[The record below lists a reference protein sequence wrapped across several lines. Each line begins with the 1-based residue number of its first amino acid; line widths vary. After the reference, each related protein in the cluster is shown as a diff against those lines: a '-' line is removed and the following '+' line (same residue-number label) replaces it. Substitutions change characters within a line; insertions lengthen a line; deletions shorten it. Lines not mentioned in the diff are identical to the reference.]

1 MTSFSGL
8 VSSDLAKK
16 MQRKEDKIIMAQY
29 RNVKEFL
36 DKINDKYKAHRAEYE
51 RLNEL
56 FNRNVEEWKKELAR
70 GWSNQQMQKEARAK
84 HEAEQ
89 SEIRNALEELRSTA
103 NKDFENILAE
113 ADDVFGRYN
122 RATGDKLDLA
132 TVELLKS
139 GILSDNE
146 IKALAKD
153 FEGNVAMLR
162 IIGKYADERASKDNI
177 EMIAL
182 AHSLKNAEI
191 PYREPLERL
200 VFWSENGL
208 KDDTIKAMAH
218 NNHYENTYN
227 ELVEQSEGVYIKV
240 SD

>member
-1 MTSFSGL
+1 
-8 VSSDLAKK
+8 
-16 MQRKEDKIIMAQY
+16 MAQY

-51 RLNEL
+51 RLTEQYT
-56 FNRNVEEWKKELAR
+56 RNAEQWKKEVAR
-70 GWSNQQMQKEARAK
+70 GWSNYKLQQEAKERHDK
-84 HEAEQ
+84 EQ
-89 SEIRNALEELRSTA
+89 REIKKALDELRTTA
-103 NKDFENILAE
+103 NTDFENILAE

-182 AHSLKNAEI
+182 
-191 PYREPLERL
+191 
-200 VFWSENGL
+200 
-208 KDDTIKAMAH
+208 
-218 NNHYENTYN
+218 
-227 ELVEQSEGVYIKV
+227 
-240 SD
+240 

>member
-1 MTSFSGL
+1 
-8 VSSDLAKK
+8 
-16 MQRKEDKIIMAQY
+16 MAQY

-89 SEIRNALEELRSTA
+89 SEIRNALDELRTTA
-103 NKDFENILAE
+103 SKDFENILAE

-208 KDDTIKAMAH
+208 KDYTIKAMAH

>member
-1 MTSFSGL
+1 
-8 VSSDLAKK
+8 
-16 MQRKEDKIIMAQY
+16 MAQY

-51 RLNEL
+51 RLNGQL
-56 FNRNVEEWKKELAR
+56 TRNAEQWKKEIAR
-70 GWSNQQMQKEARAK
+70 GWSDHKEQQEARTR
-84 HEAEQ
+84 HETEQ
-89 SEIRNALEELRSTA
+89 STIKNALDELRRTA
-103 NKDFENILAE
+103 NTDFENILAE
-113 ADDVFGRYN
+113 ADEVFGRYN

-162 IIGKYADERASKDNI
+162 MIGKYAEERASKDNM
-177 EMIAL
+177 EMTVL
-182 AHSLKNAEI
+182 SHSLKNAEI

-200 VFWSENGL
+200 VFWGNTSIAE
-208 KDDTIKAMAH
+208 KDSRAMAG
-218 NNHYENTYN
+218 NSQFESMYN
-227 ELVEQSEGVYIKV
+227 ELVEQTEGVYITV
-240 SD
+240 SE

>member
-1 MTSFSGL
+1 
-8 VSSDLAKK
+8 
-16 MQRKEDKIIMAQY
+16 MAQY

-56 FNRNVEEWKKELAR
+56 YNLKGEEWKKELAR

>member
-1 MTSFSGL
+1 
-8 VSSDLAKK
+8 
-16 MQRKEDKIIMAQY
+16 MAQY

-36 DKINDKYKAHRAEYE
+36 DKINDKYKVHRAEYE

-56 FNRNVEEWKKELAR
+56 YNLKAEEWKKELAR

-146 IKALAKD
+146 IKALADD
-153 FEGNVAMLR
+153 FKGNVAMLR
-162 IIGKYADERASKDNI
+162 IIGKYAEERASKDNM
-177 EMIAL
+177 EMTVL
-182 AHSLKNAEI
+182 SHNLKNAEI

-227 ELVEQSEGVYIKV
+227 ELVEQSEGVYITV
-240 SD
+240 SE

>member
-1 MTSFSGL
+1 
-8 VSSDLAKK
+8 
-16 MQRKEDKIIMAQY
+16 MAQY

-51 RLNEL
+51 RLTEQYT
-56 FNRNVEEWKKELAR
+56 RNAEQWKKEVAR
-70 GWSNQQMQKEARAK
+70 GWSNYKLQQEAKERHDK
-84 HEAEQ
+84 EQ
-89 SEIRNALEELRSTA
+89 SEIRKALDELRTTA
-103 NKDFENILAE
+103 NTDFENILAE

-162 IIGKYADERASKDNI
+162 IIGTYAEERGGKDNM
-177 EMIAL
+177 EMAVL
-182 AHSLKNAEI
+182 ASNLKSAEI

-227 ELVEQSEGVYIKV
+227 ELVEQSEGVYITV
-240 SD
+240 SE

>member
-1 MTSFSGL
+1 
-8 VSSDLAKK
+8 
-16 MQRKEDKIIMAQY
+16 MAQY

-51 RLNEL
+51 RLTEQYT
-56 FNRNVEEWKKELAR
+56 RNAEQWQKEIAR
-70 GWSNQQMQKEARAK
+70 GWSNYNLQQEAKAK
-84 HEAEQ
+84 HTAEQ
-89 SEIRNALEELRSTA
+89 AEIRKALDDLRTTA
-103 NKDFENILAE
+103 NTDFENILAE
-113 ADDVFGRYN
+113 ADDVLGRYN

-162 IIGKYADERASKDNI
+162 IIGKYAEERGGQGGKNNM
-177 EMIAL
+177 EMAVL
-182 AHSLKNAEI
+182 ARNLKTAEF

-200 VFWSENGL
+200 IFWGNSGIAERDSRATAGNSQF
-208 KDDTIKAMAH
+208 DTM
-218 NNHYENTYN
+218 YN
-227 ELVEQSEGVYIKV
+227 ELVEQSEGLYITV
-240 SD
+240 SE

>member
-1 MTSFSGL
+1 
-8 VSSDLAKK
+8 
-16 MQRKEDKIIMAQY
+16 MAQY

-51 RLNEL
+51 RLNGQ
-56 FNRNVEEWKKELAR
+56 FTRNAEQWKKEIAR
-70 GWSNQQMQKEARAK
+70 GWSDHREQQEARAK
-84 HEAEQ
+84 HETEQ
-89 SEIRNALEELRSTA
+89 STIKNSLDELRRTA
-103 NKDFENILAE
+103 DTDFENILAE
-113 ADDVFGRYN
+113 ADEVFGRYN

-162 IIGKYADERASKDNI
+162 MIGKYAEERACKDNM
-177 EMIAL
+177 EMTVL
-182 AHSLKNAEI
+182 SHSLKNAEI

-200 VFWSENGL
+200 VFWGNTAIAEKESR
-208 KDDTIKAMAH
+208 AMAG
-218 NNHYENTYN
+218 NSQFENIYN
-227 ELVEQSEGVYIKV
+227 ELVEQTEGVYITV
-240 SD
+240 NE

>member
-1 MTSFSGL
+1 
-8 VSSDLAKK
+8 
-16 MQRKEDKIIMAQY
+16 MAQY

-51 RLNEL
+51 RLTEQYT
-56 FNRNVEEWKKELAR
+56 RNAEQWQKEIAR
-70 GWSNQQMQKEARAK
+70 GWSNYNLQQEAKAK
-84 HEAEQ
+84 HTAEQ
-89 SEIRNALEELRSTA
+89 AEIRKALDDLRTTA
-103 NKDFENILAE
+103 NTDFENILAE
-113 ADDVFGRYN
+113 ADDVLGRYN

-162 IIGKYADERASKDNI
+162 IIGKYAEERGGKDNM
-177 EMIAL
+177 EMTVL
-182 AHSLKNAEI
+182 ASNLKSAEI

-227 ELVEQSEGVYIKV
+227 ELVEQSEGVYITV
-240 SD
+240 SE

>member
-1 MTSFSGL
+1 
-8 VSSDLAKK
+8 
-16 MQRKEDKIIMAQY
+16 MAQY

-36 DKINDKYKAHRAEYE
+36 DKIKDKYTAHRSEYE
-51 RLNEL
+51 RLNER
-56 FNRNVEEWKKELAR
+56 FNRNAEQWKIEVAR
-70 GWSNQQMQKEARAK
+70 GWSNYKLQQEAKEK

-89 SEIRNALEELRSTA
+89 REIKNALAELRTTA
-103 NKDFENILAE
+103 NTDFENILAE
-113 ADDVFGRYN
+113 ADDVLGRYN

-162 IIGKYADERASKDNI
+162 IIGKYAEERGGKDNM
-177 EMIAL
+177 EMAIL
-182 AHSLKNAEI
+182 ARNLKTAEF

-200 VFWSENGL
+200 VFWGNSGIAERDSRATAGNSQF
-208 KDDTIKAMAH
+208 DTM
-218 NNHYENTYN
+218 YN
-227 ELVEQSEGVYIKV
+227 ELVEQSEGLYITV
-240 SD
+240 SE

>member
-1 MTSFSGL
+1 
-8 VSSDLAKK
+8 
-16 MQRKEDKIIMAQY
+16 MAQY

-51 RLNEL
+51 SLTGQ
-56 FNRNVEEWKKELAR
+56 FTRNAEQWQKEIAR
-70 GWSNQQMQKEARAK
+70 GWSDHKKQQEARAR
-84 HEAEQ
+84 HETEQ
-89 SEIRNALEELRSTA
+89 STIKNALDELRRTA
-103 NKDFENILAE
+103 NTDFENILAE
-113 ADDVFGRYN
+113 ADDVLGRYN

-162 IIGKYADERASKDNI
+162 IIGKYAEERGGKDNM
-177 EMIAL
+177 EMAVL
-182 AHSLKNAEI
+182 ARNLKTAEF

-200 VFWSENGL
+200 VFWGNSGIAE
-208 KDDTIKAMAH
+208 KDSRATAGNSQFDTM
-218 NNHYENTYN
+218 YN
-227 ELVEQSEGVYIKV
+227 ELVEQSEGLYITV
-240 SD
+240 SE

>member
-1 MTSFSGL
+1 M
-8 VSSDLAKK
+8 
-16 MQRKEDKIIMAQY
+16 R
-29 RNVKEFL
+29 R
-36 DKINDKYKAHRAEYE
+36 
-51 RLNEL
+51 
-56 FNRNVEEWKKELAR
+56 
-70 GWSNQQMQKEARAK
+70 
-84 HEAEQ
+84 
-89 SEIRNALEELRSTA
+89 TA
-103 NKDFENILAE
+103 NTDFENILAE
-113 ADDVFGRYN
+113 ADNVFGRYN

-208 KDDTIKAMAH
+208 KDDAIKAMAH

>member
-1 MTSFSGL
+1 
-8 VSSDLAKK
+8 
-16 MQRKEDKIIMAQY
+16 MAQY

-56 FNRNVEEWKKELAR
+56 FNRNVEEWKQELSR
-70 GWSNQQMQKEARAK
+70 GWNNQQMQKEARAK

-89 SEIRNALEELRSTA
+89 SEIKNALEELRRTAST
-103 NKDFENILAE
+103 DFENILAE

-139 GILSDNE
+139 GILSDSE

-218 NNHYENTYN
+218 NNHYENEYN

>member
-1 MTSFSGL
+1 
-8 VSSDLAKK
+8 
-16 MQRKEDKIIMAQY
+16 MAQY

-56 FNRNVEEWKKELAR
+56 YNLKAEEWKKELAR

-162 IIGKYADERASKDNI
+162 IIGKYAEERGGKDNM
-177 EMIAL
+177 EMTVL
-182 AHSLKNAEI
+182 ASNLKSAEI

>member
-1 MTSFSGL
+1 
-8 VSSDLAKK
+8 
-16 MQRKEDKIIMAQY
+16 MAQY

-51 RLNEL
+51 RLNGQ
-56 FNRNVEEWKKELAR
+56 FTRNAEQWKKEIAR
-70 GWSNQQMQKEARAK
+70 GWSNHKEQQEARTR
-84 HEAEQ
+84 HETEQ
-89 SEIRNALEELRSTA
+89 STIKNALDELRRTA
-103 NKDFENILAE
+103 NTDFENILAE
-113 ADDVFGRYN
+113 ADEVFGRYN

-162 IIGKYADERASKDNI
+162 MIGKYAEERASKDNM
-177 EMIAL
+177 EMTVL
-182 AHSLKNAEI
+182 SHSLKNAEI

-200 VFWSENGL
+200 VFWGNTSIAE
-208 KDDTIKAMAH
+208 KDSRAMAG
-218 NNHYENTYN
+218 NSQFESMYN
-227 ELVEQSEGVYIKV
+227 ELVEQTEGVYITV
-240 SD
+240 SE

>member
-1 MTSFSGL
+1 
-8 VSSDLAKK
+8 
-16 MQRKEDKIIMAQY
+16 MAQY

-56 FNRNVEEWKKELAR
+56 YNLKAEEWKKELAR

-89 SEIRNALEELRSTA
+89 SEIRNALEELRRTAST
-103 NKDFENILAE
+103 DFENILAE

-146 IKALAKD
+146 IKALADD
-153 FEGNVAMLR
+153 FKGNVAMLR
-162 IIGKYADERASKDNI
+162 IIGKYAEERASKDNM
-177 EMIAL
+177 EMTVL
-182 AHSLKNAEI
+182 SHNLKNAEI

-240 SD
+240 SE

>member
-1 MTSFSGL
+1 
-8 VSSDLAKK
+8 
-16 MQRKEDKIIMAQY
+16 MAQY

-56 FNRNVEEWKKELAR
+56 FNCNVEEWKKEVAR

-89 SEIRNALEELRSTA
+89 SEIRNALDELRTTA
-103 NKDFENILAE
+103 SKDFENILAE

-208 KDDTIKAMAH
+208 KDERQWHIIIIMKIHIM
-218 NNHYENTYN
+218 
-227 ELVEQSEGVYIKV
+227 SW
-240 SD
+240 

>member
-1 MTSFSGL
+1 M
-8 VSSDLAKK
+8 V
-16 MQRKEDKIIMAQY
+16 QY

-51 RLNEL
+51 RLNGQ
-56 FNRNVEEWKKELAR
+56 FTRNAEQWKKEIAR
-70 GWSNQQMQKEARAK
+70 GWSNHKEQQEARTR
-84 HEAEQ
+84 HETEQ
-89 SEIRNALEELRSTA
+89 STIKNALDELRRTA
-103 NKDFENILAE
+103 NTDFENILAE
-113 ADDVFGRYN
+113 ADEVFGRYN

-162 IIGKYADERASKDNI
+162 MIGKYAEERASKDNM
-177 EMIAL
+177 EMTVL

-200 VFWSENGL
+200 VFWGNTSIAE
-208 KDDTIKAMAH
+208 KDSRAMAG
-218 NNHYENTYN
+218 NSQFESMYN
-227 ELVEQSEGVYIKV
+227 ELVEQTEGVYITV
-240 SD
+240 SE

>member
-1 MTSFSGL
+1 
-8 VSSDLAKK
+8 
-16 MQRKEDKIIMAQY
+16 MAQY

-56 FNRNVEEWKKELAR
+56 YNLKGEEWKKELAR

-146 IKALAKD
+146 IKALADD
-153 FEGNVAMLR
+153 FKGNVAMLR
-162 IIGKYADERASKDNI
+162 IIGKYAEERASKDNM
-177 EMIAL
+177 EMTVL
-182 AHSLKNAEI
+182 SHNLKNAEI
-191 PYREPLERL
+191 PYREPMERL
-200 VFWSENGL
+200 VFWSNEGL
-208 KDDTIKAMAH
+208 KADTIKAMAH

-227 ELVEQSEGVYIKV
+227 ELVEQSEGVYITV
-240 SD
+240 SE

>member
-1 MTSFSGL
+1 
-8 VSSDLAKK
+8 
-16 MQRKEDKIIMAQY
+16 MAQY

-56 FNRNVEEWKKELAR
+56 FNRNVEEWKKEVAR

-89 SEIRNALEELRSTA
+89 SEIRNALEELRRTA
-103 NKDFENILAE
+103 NTDFENILAE

-200 VFWSENGL
+200 VFWGNSGIAERDSRATAGNSQFE
-208 KDDTIKAMAH
+208 TM
-218 NNHYENTYN
+218 YN
-227 ELVEQSEGVYIKV
+227 ELVEQSEGVYITV
-240 SD
+240 SE

>member
-1 MTSFSGL
+1 
-8 VSSDLAKK
+8 
-16 MQRKEDKIIMAQY
+16 MAQY

-51 RLNEL
+51 RLNGQ
-56 FNRNVEEWKKELAR
+56 FTRNAEQWKKEVAR
-70 GWSNQQMQKEARAK
+70 GWSNHKEQQEARDR

-89 SEIRNALEELRSTA
+89 REIRKALDELRTTA
-103 NKDFENILAE
+103 NTDFENILAE

-162 IIGKYADERASKDNI
+162 IIGKYAEERGGKDNM
-177 EMIAL
+177 EMTVL
-182 AHSLKNAEI
+182 ATNLKSAEI

-200 VFWSENGL
+200 VFWGNTAIAEKDSRATAGNSQFEN
-208 KDDTIKAMAH
+208 M
-218 NNHYENTYN
+218 YN

>member
-1 MTSFSGL
+1 
-8 VSSDLAKK
+8 
-16 MQRKEDKIIMAQY
+16 MAQY

-56 FNRNVEEWKKELAR
+56 FNRNVEEWKKEVAR

-84 HEAEQ
+84 HAAEQ
-89 SEIRNALEELRSTA
+89 SEIKNALEELRRTA
-103 NKDFENILAE
+103 NTDFENILAE

-227 ELVEQSEGVYIKV
+227 ELVEQNEGVYIKV

>member
-1 MTSFSGL
+1 
-8 VSSDLAKK
+8 
-16 MQRKEDKIIMAQY
+16 MAQY

-56 FNRNVEEWKKELAR
+56 FNRNAEEWKKEVAR
-70 GWSNQQMQKEARAK
+70 GWNSPKMQQEARDKNEAK
-84 HEAEQ
+84 KK
-89 SEIRNALEELRSTA
+89 EIKNALDELRTTA
-103 NKDFENILAE
+103 SKDFENILAE

-208 KDDTIKAMAH
+208 KDDTINAMAN

>member
-1 MTSFSGL
+1 
-8 VSSDLAKK
+8 
-16 MQRKEDKIIMAQY
+16 MAQY

-51 RLNEL
+51 RLNGQ
-56 FNRNVEEWKKELAR
+56 FTRNAEQWKKEIAR
-70 GWSNQQMQKEARAK
+70 GWSNHKEQQEARTR
-84 HEAEQ
+84 HETEQ
-89 SEIRNALEELRSTA
+89 STIKNALDELRRTA
-103 NKDFENILAE
+103 NTDFENILAE
-113 ADDVFGRYN
+113 ADEVFGRYN

-162 IIGKYADERASKDNI
+162 MIGKYAEERASKGNM
-177 EMIAL
+177 EMTVL

-200 VFWSENGL
+200 VFWGNTSIAE
-208 KDDTIKAMAH
+208 KDSRAMAG
-218 NNHYENTYN
+218 NSQFESMYN
-227 ELVEQSEGVYIKV
+227 ELVEQTEGVYITV
-240 SD
+240 SE

>member
-1 MTSFSGL
+1 
-8 VSSDLAKK
+8 
-16 MQRKEDKIIMAQY
+16 MAQY

-56 FNRNVEEWKKELAR
+56 FNRNVEEWKKEVAR
-70 GWSNQQMQKEARAK
+70 GWSSQQMQKEARAK

-89 SEIRNALEELRSTA
+89 SEIKNALEELRRTAST
-103 NKDFENILAE
+103 DFENILAE

>member
-1 MTSFSGL
+1 
-8 VSSDLAKK
+8 
-16 MQRKEDKIIMAQY
+16 MAQY

-36 DKINDKYKAHRAEYE
+36 DKINEKYKAHRAEYE

-56 FNRNVEEWKKELAR
+56 FNRNAEEWKKEVTR

-89 SEIRNALEELRSTA
+89 SEIRNALEELRRTA
-103 NKDFENILAE
+103 SKDFENILAE
-113 ADDVFGRYN
+113 ADDVFGKYN

-182 AHSLKNAEI
+182 AHSLKKAEI

-200 VFWSENGL
+200 VFWSKNGL

-227 ELVEQSEGVYIKV
+227 ELVEQSEGIYIKV

>member
-1 MTSFSGL
+1 
-8 VSSDLAKK
+8 
-16 MQRKEDKIIMAQY
+16 MAQY

-36 DKINDKYKAHRAEYE
+36 DKINGKYKAHRAEYE
-51 RLNEL
+51 SLTGQ
-56 FNRNVEEWKKELAR
+56 FTRNAEQWQKEIAR
-70 GWSNQQMQKEARAK
+70 GWSNYNLQQEAKAK
-84 HEAEQ
+84 HTAEQ
-89 SEIRNALEELRSTA
+89 AEIRKALDDLRTTA
-103 NKDFENILAE
+103 NTGFENILAE

-162 IIGKYADERASKDNI
+162 IIGKYAEERGGKDNM
-177 EMIAL
+177 EMAVL
-182 AHSLKNAEI
+182 ARNLKTAEF

-200 VFWSENGL
+200 VFWGNSGIAERDSRATAGNSQFE
-208 KDDTIKAMAH
+208 TM
-218 NNHYENTYN
+218 YN
-227 ELVEQSEGVYIKV
+227 ELVEQSEGLYITV
-240 SD
+240 NE

>member
-1 MTSFSGL
+1 
-8 VSSDLAKK
+8 
-16 MQRKEDKIIMAQY
+16 MAQY

-51 RLNEL
+51 RLTEQYT
-56 FNRNVEEWKKELAR
+56 RNAEQWQKEIAR
-70 GWSNQQMQKEARAK
+70 GWSNYNLQQEAKAK
-84 HEAEQ
+84 HIAEQ
-89 SEIRNALEELRSTA
+89 AEIKKALDDLRTTA
-103 NKDFENILAE
+103 NTDFENILAE
-113 ADDVFGRYN
+113 ADDVLGRYN

-146 IKALAKD
+146 IKELAKD

-162 IIGKYADERASKDNI
+162 IIGKYAEERGGKDNM
-177 EMIAL
+177 EMTVL
-182 AHSLKNAEI
+182 ASNLKSAEI

-227 ELVEQSEGVYIKV
+227 ELVEQSEDVYIKV

>member
-1 MTSFSGL
+1 MRT
-8 VSSDLAKK
+8 
-16 MQRKEDKIIMAQY
+16 
-29 RNVKEFL
+29 
-36 DKINDKYKAHRAEYE
+36 
-51 RLNEL
+51 
-56 FNRNVEEWKKELAR
+56 
-70 GWSNQQMQKEARAK
+70 
-84 HEAEQ
+84 
-89 SEIRNALEELRSTA
+89 TA
-103 NKDFENILAE
+103 SKDFENILAE

-200 VFWSENGL
+200 VFWS
-208 KDDTIKAMAH
+208 
-218 NNHYENTYN
+218 
-227 ELVEQSEGVYIKV
+227 
-240 SD
+240 

>member
-1 MTSFSGL
+1 
-8 VSSDLAKK
+8 
-16 MQRKEDKIIMAQY
+16 MAQY

-51 RLNEL
+51 RLNGQ
-56 FNRNVEEWKKELAR
+56 FTRNAEQWKKEIAR
-70 GWSNQQMQKEARAK
+70 GWSDHREQQEARAK
-84 HEAEQ
+84 HETEQ
-89 SEIRNALEELRSTA
+89 STIKNSLDELRRTA
-103 NKDFENILAE
+103 DTDFENILAE
-113 ADDVFGRYN
+113 ADEVFGRYN

-162 IIGKYADERASKDNI
+162 MIGKYAEERASKDNM
-177 EMIAL
+177 EMTVL
-182 AHSLKNAEI
+182 SHSLKNAEI

-200 VFWSENGL
+200 VFWGNTSIAE
-208 KDDTIKAMAH
+208 KDSRAMAG
-218 NNHYENTYN
+218 NSQFESMYN
-227 ELVEQSEGVYIKV
+227 ELVEQTEGVYITV
-240 SD
+240 SE

>member
-1 MTSFSGL
+1 
-8 VSSDLAKK
+8 
-16 MQRKEDKIIMAQY
+16 MAQY

-51 RLNEL
+51 RLTEQYT
-56 FNRNVEEWKKELAR
+56 RNAEQWKKEVAR
-70 GWSNQQMQKEARAK
+70 GWSNYKLQQEAKERHDK
-84 HEAEQ
+84 EQ
-89 SEIRNALEELRSTA
+89 REIKKALDELRTTA
-103 NKDFENILAE
+103 NTDFENILAE

-200 VFWSENGL
+200 VFWGNSGIAERDSRATAGNSQFE
-208 KDDTIKAMAH
+208 TM
-218 NNHYENTYN
+218 YN
-227 ELVEQSEGVYIKV
+227 ELVEQSEGVYITV
-240 SD
+240 SE

>member
-1 MTSFSGL
+1 
-8 VSSDLAKK
+8 
-16 MQRKEDKIIMAQY
+16 MAQY

-36 DKINDKYKAHRAEYE
+36 DKINDKYKTHRAEYE

-56 FNRNVEEWKKELAR
+56 FNRNVEEWKKEVAR

-89 SEIRNALEELRSTA
+89 SEIKNALDELRTTA
-103 NKDFENILAE
+103 SKDFENILAE